1 LLMKELMA
9 NHKSDIDAW
18 LVNEIINEM
27 VA

>member
-1 LLMKELMA
+1 MKELMS